1 MRYATSDTTR
11 VSGGVASGRKSP
23 LRHAHHLQQ
32 TTTPAREG
40 AASLRVPANGLLTSF
55 LELLLDL
62 LGRQSEGAVMVP
74 AHDDEVQMTSVR
86 RKVPKGRWI
95 LRSCFLEV
103 RSRCPLCRN
112 CWFAEHAEGSVRAFC
127 VTVR

>member
-1 MRYATSDTTR
+1 
-11 VSGGVASGRKSP
+11 
-23 LRHAHHLQQ
+23 
-32 TTTPAREG
+32 
-40 AASLRVPANGLLTSF
+40 LLTSF

-62 LGRQSEGAVMVP
+62 LGRQSEAAVTVP

-86 RKVPKGRWI
+86 MKVPKGR
-95 LRSCFLEV
+95 LDLAFVLLEV